1 MDNIT
6 DGSIIFSLDV
16 SRESNVY
23 YGRTNRM
30 QALYCISYSFI
41 VVKFISSEFVFWLN
55 VKATTTRI
63 ISSCLSWTK
72 GENDVLELQN
82 CQPPY
87 KRW

>member
-23 YGRTNRM
+23 YERTNRM

-41 VVKFISSEFVFWLN
+41 VVKFIFSEFVF
-55 VKATTTRI
+55 
-63 ISSCLSWTK
+63 
-72 GENDVLELQN
+72 
-82 CQPPY
+82 
-87 KRW
+87 